1 MKKITAKWLTEMN
14 ACCSEE
20 EKEEAEKIGD
30 IFQIINI
37 LKEKNRLRDVHW
49 LLTNYFNKRQRIKY
63 AIFASEQFIDNFE
76 NRYPEDKRPRS
87 AIEAAKAYLKN
98 PCKET
103 ENAAASAAS
112 LAFITANMV
121 YINANANS
129 VANSAASAAYSV
141 VNTASAASVIVY
153 ATISVA
159 AGTDNSFKKTMKKI
173 INYGIGLLN
182 KQFEKENEKL
192 QK

>member
-76 NRYPEDKRPRS
+76 NRYPEDKGLRE
-87 AIEAAKAYLKN
+87 AIKIAKAYLKN

-103 ENAAASAAS
+103 ENAAS
-112 LAFITANMV
+112 IVCCIYV
-121 YINANANS
+121 Y
-129 VANSAASAAYSV
+129 
-141 VNTASAASVIVY
+141 IVY
-153 ATISVA
+153 ASSHVNNA
-159 AGTDNSFKKTMKKI
+159 DNVIEKIMKKI
-173 INYGIGLLN
+173 INYGIELLN
-182 KQFEKENEKL
+182 KQENK
-192 QK
+192 K